1 MISVIVPTIVPIY
14 AALFAVMLVFLS
26 ISVANTRREMQVTI
40 GDGGN
45 KILLRRIRVQ
55 GNFTEYVP
63 MALILFT
70 FIEMQGWPRW
80 LVHGLC
86 LVLLAAR
93 LVHAYG
99 VGREPE
105 IIPIRATG
113 MATTALL
120 LITAAGLLL
129 FSAVR

>member
-1 MISVIVPTIVPIY
+1 MIPTIVPAY
-14 AALFAVMLVFLS
+14 AAIFAVMLVVLS
-26 ISVANTRREMQVTI
+26 IRVAGYRSEAKVAI

-45 KILLRRIRVQ
+45 KLLLRRIRVQ

-70 FIEMQGWPRW
+70 FVEWQGWPRW
-80 LVHGLC
+80 LVHTLC

-93 LVHAYG
+93 IVHACG
-99 VGREPE
+99 VIREPE
-105 IIPIRATG
+105 DIRIRATG

-120 LITAAGLLL
+120 LLTAAALLL
-129 FSAVR
+129 YSAVR

>member
-1 MISVIVPTIVPIY
+1 MIPTIVPVY
-14 AALFAVMLVFLS
+14 AAIFAVMLVALS
-26 ISVANTRREMQVTI
+26 LRVARTRGEVRVAI

-55 GNFTEYVP
+55 GNFIEYVP

-70 FIEMQGWPRW
+70 FVEIQGWPRW
-80 LVHGLC
+80 LVHALC
-86 LVLLAAR
+86 LTLLAAR

-99 VGREPE
+99 VGQEPE
-105 IIPIRATG
+105 NIKIRATG

-120 LITAAGLLL
+120 LVAAAGLLL
-129 FSAVR
+129 YNAVV

>member
-1 MISVIVPTIVPIY
+1 MIPTIVPIY
-14 AALFAVMLVFLS
+14 AAIFAIMLIALS
-26 ISVANTRREMQVTI
+26 LRVAKTRGDVRIAI

-45 KILLRRIRVQ
+45 ILLRRAIRVQ

-70 FIEMQGWPRW
+70 FVEMQGWPRW

-93 LVHAYG
+93 ALHAYG
-99 VGREPE
+99 IAQEPE
-105 IIPIRATG
+105 DIRLRATG
-113 MATTALL
+113 MATTAVLL
-120 LITAAGLLL
+120 VAAAGLLL
-129 FSAVR
+129 YSAVR

>member
-1 MISVIVPTIVPIY
+1 MIPTIVPIY
-14 AALFAVMLVFLS
+14 AAIFAVMLVGLS
-26 ISVANTRREMQVTI
+26 LFVAKTRGDVRVGI

-45 KILLRRIRVQ
+45 IVLQRRIRVQ

-70 FIEMQGWPRW
+70 FVEVQGWPHW

-93 LVHAYG
+93 AVHAYG
-99 VGREPE
+99 IAQEPE
-105 IIPIRATG
+105 DIRLRATG
-113 MATTALL
+113 IATTAILL
-120 LITAAGLLL
+120 VAAAGLLL
-129 FSAVR
+129 TSAIR

>member
-1 MISVIVPTIVPIY
+1 MIPTIVPFYVAI
-14 AALFAVMLVFLS
+14 FAVMLVALS
-26 ISVANTRREMQVTI
+26 LFVAKTRGDVRVGI

-45 KILLRRIRVQ
+45 IVLQRRIRVQ

-70 FIEMQGWPRW
+70 FVEVQGWPRW

-93 LVHAYG
+93 LLHAYG
-99 VGREPE
+99 IAQEPE
-105 IIPIRATG
+105 DIRLRATG
-113 MATTALL
+113 MATTAVLL
-120 LITAAGLLL
+120 VAAAGLLL
-129 FSAVR
+129 ASAIR

>member
-1 MISVIVPTIVPIY
+1 MIPTIVPIY
-14 AALFAVMLVFLS
+14 AAIFAVMLVVLS
-26 ISVANTRREMQVTI
+26 LRVASKRGDVRIAI

-45 KILLRRIRVQ
+45 IVLQRRIRVQ

-70 FIEMQGWPRW
+70 FVELQGWPRW

-86 LVLLAAR
+86 LLLLAAR

-99 VGREPE
+99 ISQEPE
-105 IIPIRATG
+105 DIRIRATG

-120 LITAAGLLL
+120 LIGTAGLLL
-129 FSAVR
+129 FSAIR